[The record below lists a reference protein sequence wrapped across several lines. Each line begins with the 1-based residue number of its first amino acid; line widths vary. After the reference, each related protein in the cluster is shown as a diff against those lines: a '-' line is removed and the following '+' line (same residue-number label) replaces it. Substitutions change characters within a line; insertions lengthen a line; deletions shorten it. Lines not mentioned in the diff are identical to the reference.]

1 MKDTLLVVQMDE
13 MMVVLKDIAM
23 VECLVGPMADQKAEM
38 MDSSVV

>member
-1 MKDTLLVVQMDE
+1 MKDTLLVAQMDA

-23 VECLVGPMADQKAEM
+23 VVCLVGPIVEQKAEM

>member
-1 MKDTLLVVQMDE
+1 MKDTLLVAQMDT

-23 VECLVGPMADQKAEM
+23 VVRWVGPMDEQKAAM